1 MNKSQWSVVGG
12 SVIIFILFYFVFDT
26 KTTSQKAVE
35 SVRSLAMES
44 TNLESM
50 LMDSK
55 DEFTIAQMSAVIA
68 LERQLSLL
76 ETESDTLELI
86 ATYKQ
91 LAGEWYK
98 LGKPAISG
106 AYALKVA
113 QMENLE
119 ESWSIAGTTLSL
131 CLQRETEEKVVS
143 YCTEKA
149 IEAFETAISLNPDN
163 LSNRINLVLTYTE
176 NPPKENPMKGI
187 TMLLDLN
194 ERYPEQPLVLNTLAS
209 LAIKTSQYERA
220 LERLNRSFEIDPENN
235 KTICMLAL
243 VNNQLG
249 RKEDFERF
257 SQLCNE
263 MNK

>member
-1 MNKSQWSVVGG
+1 MNRNQWVLVLASGMVFVL
-12 SVIIFILFYFVFDT
+12 LFFVFDT
-26 KTTSQKAVE
+26 KTKSQKEVE
-35 SVRSLAMES
+35 SGRSLSMES
-44 TNLESM
+44 TNLSAM

-55 DEFTIAQMSAVIA
+55 DDFTTVQMSTVIA
-68 LERQLSLL
+68 LERQLGLMEEKL
-76 ETESDTLELI
+76 DTPAVI

-91 LAGEWYK
+91 LAGEWYR

-113 QMENLE
+113 EIENLE
-119 ESWSIAGTTLSL
+119 ESWSIAGTTFNL
-131 CLQRETEEKVVS
+131 CLQKEEEEKVVS

-149 IEAFETAISLNPDN
+149 IEAFETAISLNPEN
-163 LSNRINLVLTYTE
+163 LSNKINLVLTYTE

-194 ERYPEQPLVLNTLAS
+194 ERFPNEPTILNTLAT

-220 LERLNRSFEIDPENN
+220 LERLKKSYEVEPENN

-243 VNNQLG
+243 VNKQLG
-249 RKEDFERF
+249 NVKDFEKF
-257 SQLCNE
+257 DELC
-263 MNK
+263 KK

>member
-1 MNKSQWSVVGG
+1 MNKSQWVLVLVSGMVFVL
-12 SVIIFILFYFVFDT
+12 LFFVFDT
-26 KTTSQKAVE
+26 KTRSQKAVE
-35 SVRSLAMES
+35 SGRSLTMES
-44 TNLESM
+44 TNLNAM

-55 DEFTIAQMSAVIA
+55 DDFTIVQMSTVIA
-68 LERQLSLL
+68 LERQLVLL
-76 ETESDTLELI
+76 EEEMDTLAVI

-91 LAGEWYK
+91 LAGEWYR

-113 QMENLE
+113 EMENQE
-119 ESWSIAGTTLSL
+119 ESWAIAGTTFNL
-131 CLQRETEEKVVS
+131 CLQKEAKEKVVS

-149 IEAFETAISLNPDN
+149 ILAFETAISLNPDN

-194 ERYPEQPLVLNTLAS
+194 ERFPNKPIILNTLAT

-220 LERLNRSFEIDPENN
+220 LERLEKSYEVDPENN

-243 VNNQLG
+243 VNKQLG
-249 RKEDFERF
+249 NLEDFDKF
-257 SQLCNE
+257 NGLCKE
-263 MNK
+263 